1 MKNLTLKLLI
11 CIALACL
18 LSACGSTGSQRAVKV
33 VVEVGANCEHL
44 DYNSEEWR
52 DCMMDESRRVAGNAV
67 KEAIEEEILED
78 INTD

>member
-1 MKNLTLKLLI
+1 MVNLILKLLI

-44 DYNSEEWR
+44 EDEEWR
-52 DCMMDESRRVAGNAV
+52 DCMVE
-67 KEAIEEEILED
+67 EAIRLGEKKLEEASD
-78 INTD
+78 